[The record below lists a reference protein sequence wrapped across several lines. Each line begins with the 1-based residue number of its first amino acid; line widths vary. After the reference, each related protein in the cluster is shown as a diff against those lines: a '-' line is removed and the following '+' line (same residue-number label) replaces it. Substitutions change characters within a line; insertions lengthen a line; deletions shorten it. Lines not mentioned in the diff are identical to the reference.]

1 MNNSI
6 IASILFSF
14 KGEALSPSCHI
25 DLDTLLLKDKDLSQ
39 VHNLVAS
46 GQIDPYSYAYE
57 VMQVSEVTYSD
68 ATGLAEQFLQDKQFD
83 FDSFRQEWIYQKN
96 LNTIQDIAKKHMDI
110 DDLEKH
116 SDLKGALMEA
126 LNQGNEESL

>member
-6 IASILFSF
+6 IASIVFSY

-25 DLDTLLLKDKDLSQ
+25 DLDTLLLKDKDLCQ
-39 VHNLVAS
+39 VYNLVAS

-57 VMQVSEVTYSD
+57 VMQVSEVTYSN
-68 ATGLAEQFLQDKQFD
+68 ATGLAEQFLHNKQFD
-83 FDSFRQEWIYQKN
+83 FDSFRQEWMYQKN
-96 LNTIQDIAKKHMDI
+96 LKTIQDIAKKYMEI

-116 SDLKGALMEA
+116 SDLKNALMEA
-126 LNQGNEESL
+126 LNLSHE